1 MENMTVTMPLE
12 DFEFLKARNEKL
24 KEFELTL
31 LTTFD
36 SDEGLQMFAIGFQ
49 LLLEMF
55 RKNKQA
61 TDDPEVHAKRDKEFQ
76 EILERV
82 YGGKVKAKLD
92 LIRHARPEV
101 WNESLAFARTIVL

>member
-1 MENMTVTMPLE
+1 MPIE

-36 SDEGLQMFAIGFQ
+36 SDEGLQMFAIGFN

-55 RKNKQA
+55 RKNTSK

-76 EILERV
+76 EILTRV
-82 YGGKVKAKLD
+82 YGSKVKKKLD
-92 LIRHARPEV
+92 LIKQARPEV
-101 WNESLAFARTIVL
+101 WSEALAFASTIVL